1 MMPPFK
7 VICLLG
13 QLGFTLVVSDRQ
25 NNSGLN
31 KSSLSQST
39 SPKTGSQ
46 GLEWHTLLSGTSG
59 PPYIYGCICLYCL
72 PLPKNTTSPRTMTVA
87 PTVTSSF

>member
-7 VICLLG
+7 VICPLG

-31 KSSLSQST
+31 KSLLSQST

-59 PPYIYGCICLYCL
+59 L
-72 PLPKNTTSPRTMTVA
+72 PTYTDVSAFIVFHCPKTQHSPG
-87 PTVTSSF
+87 P